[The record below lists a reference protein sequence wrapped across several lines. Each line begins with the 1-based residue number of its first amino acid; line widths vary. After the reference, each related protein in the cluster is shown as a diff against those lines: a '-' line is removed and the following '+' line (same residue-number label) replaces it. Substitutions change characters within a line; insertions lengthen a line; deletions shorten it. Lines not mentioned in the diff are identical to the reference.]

1 MFPPDLMPLLEFR
14 MTAANRTAV
23 HSTQAWTIWLYRLL
37 DGLGIA
43 YGVHFVT
50 MVMPEYNSDSTFL
63 SYLVATGLFM
73 IVAEFFGLYRDWSA
87 INFGKEAGCSLL
99 AWTVTIVLLMA
110 IGQYSLYTRELAA
123 PSLAVWFLVTP
134 AIALGL
140 RISYRTIRKMLLQR
154 GIGLKKYAV
163 IGCNPLG
170 VDLVNGISQ
179 SEAFHMQFHGF
190 FEDRETSRTQAAVH
204 KTPEVLG
211 RVEDLIE
218 EVKANRVQ
226 VVFISLPM
234 RAEARIQK
242 ILAQLA
248 DSTASVYI
256 VPDLF
261 VFQLMHSRWTN
272 VQGLPV
278 VSVFENPF
286 YGVDGVFKR
295 GVDLTVGMIAM
306 ALAAVPM
313 LLIAAAVKLTSK
325 GPVFFKQKRYGL
337 DGKPIDVWK
346 FRSMTVCENGHAV
359 TQATKNDSRL
369 TPIGGFLRKTSLDEL
384 PQLFNVLNGT
394 MSLVGPR
401 PHANAHNEFY
411 RTQIS
416 GYMLRHKVKPGITG
430 LAQVSGCRG
439 ETETLD
445 KMEARVRYDH
455 QYIREWSVLM
465 DLRIMIK
472 TLFVVLK
479 RENAY

>member
-1 MFPPDLMPLLEFR
+1 
-14 MTAANRTAV
+14 MTTPTSRPAV
-23 HSTQAWTIWLYRLL
+23 QTTQVWTIWLYRLL
-37 DGLGIA
+37 DCLAIA
-43 YGVHFVT
+43 YGVHFITV
-50 MVMPEYNSDSTFL
+50 VMPEFNSDSTFL

-73 IVAEFFGLYRDWSA
+73 IVAEFFGLYRDWSSV
-87 INFGKEAGCSLL
+87 NFGKEAGCSIL
-99 AWTVTIVLLMA
+99 AWTVTVVLLMA
-110 IGQYSLYTRELAA
+110 IGQYSVYTREFRAEA
-123 PSLAVWFLVTP
+123 LAVWYLVAP
-134 AIALGL
+134 VIALAL
-140 RISYRTIRKMLLQR
+140 RITYRSIRKMLLQR

-163 IGCNPLG
+163 VGCNPLG
-170 VDLVNGISQ
+170 LDLVKGISQ
-179 SEAFHMQFHGF
+179 SEAFHLQFHGF
-190 FEDRETSRTQAAVH
+190 YEDRDAIRTQAAVN
-204 KTPEVLG
+204 KMPELAG
-211 RVEDLIE
+211 RVEDLIK
-218 EVKANRVQ
+218 EVKENRVQ

-295 GVDLTVGMIAM
+295 GVDLIVGAIAL
-306 ALAAVPM
+306 ALAAIPM
-313 LLIAAAVKLTSK
+313 LIVAGAVKLTSK

-346 FRSMTVCENGHAV
+346 FRSMTVCENGAKV
-359 TQATKNDSRL
+359 VQATKNDSRL

-439 ETETLD
+439 ETDTLD
-445 KMEARVRYDH
+445 KMETRIRFDH
-455 QYIREWSVLM
+455 QYIREWSLLM
-465 DLRIMIK
+465 DLKIMLK
-472 TLFVVLK
+472 TMFVVLK

>member
-1 MFPPDLMPLLEFR
+1 
-14 MTAANRTAV
+14 MTTPNTRPTV

-37 DGLGIA
+37 DCLGIA
-43 YGVHFVT
+43 YGIHFVT
-50 MVMPEYNSDSTFL
+50 LVMPENNSDSTFL

-73 IVAEFFGLYRDWSA
+73 IVAEFFGLYRDWTA
-87 INFGKEAGCSLL
+87 VNFGKEAGCSIL
-99 AWTVTIVLLMA
+99 AWTVTAVLLLA
-110 IGQYSLYTRELAA
+110 IGQYSVYTRELG
-123 PSLAVWFLVTP
+123 PTPLGVWYLVTP
-134 AIALGL
+134 VIALAL
-140 RISYRTIRKMLLQR
+140 RITYRSIRKILLQR
-154 GIGLKKYAV
+154 GIGLKRYAV

-170 VDLVNGISQ
+170 LDLVHGISQ
-179 SEAFHMQFHGF
+179 SEAFHMQFHGY
-190 FEDRETSRTQAAVH
+190 FEDRETARTQAAVH
-204 KTPEVLG
+204 KVPDIVG

-218 EVKANRVQ
+218 EVKANRIH

-234 RAEARIQK
+234 RAEVRIQK

-295 GVDLTVGMIAM
+295 GVDLFVGLIAL
-306 ALAAVPM
+306 ALAAIPM
-313 LLIAAAVKLTSK
+313 LLVAVAIKLTSK
-325 GPVFFKQKRYGL
+325 GPVIFTQKRYGL

-346 FRSMTVCENGHAV
+346 FRSMTVCENGHRVA
-359 TQATKNDSRL
+359 QATKNDSRL
-369 TPIGGFLRKTSLDEL
+369 TPIGGFLRKTSIDEL

-411 RTQIS
+411 RTQIN

-445 KMEARVRYDH
+445 KMEARIRYDH

-465 DLRIMIK
+465 DLKIMIR
-472 TLFVVLK
+472 TLFVVLQ